1 MNLSKIR
8 SSITKKTTLS
18 VAIVLS
24 SCLGIS
30 LFILLYITESAATEN
45 KKLELKEF
53 SAIMAESITF
63 AMSEGSTDVT
73 PFIERA
79 SKIENIAELRII
91 PSDLISEGSEEEM
104 DSDESTVVKNGVPIY
119 LNEDFNDAPVFRLIE
134 PIKAD
139 ETCTSCHE
147 GNEGDILATMS
158 IRYSMADTNNNIFI
172 QRYTAGILIFLSVV
186 VVIFMIMYIIKKKIL
201 TDLFHSIKFIENLSH
216 GDVSEALEINRK
228 DELGVLVDSLNILKN
243 NRQLQAKNVCEMA
256 EGNLDVDVKILSEK
270 DILGKSIYT
279 IKQSLI
285 SLSNDMIMLSAAAKE
300 GDLKKHADE
309 QKHKGV
315 FKEIVAGFNN
325 TFKTLTEPINESSE
339 VLGKMAQGNLTVKM
353 KGEYRGDY
361 QVIKNSVNKVSDS
374 FNNILSEVKTSVE
387 ITRNS
392 SHQISASAEQ
402 IAAGATQ
409 QSAQTTD
416 IAGAVEEM
424 AKTIIETSGNTIS
437 ASSSAK
443 DAGEHAKTGV
453 EKVLKSKEGME
464 KIVKSAKKTELII
477 SSLANKT
484 DQIGEITKVINEI
497 ADQTNL
503 LALNAAIEAARA
515 GEHGRGFA
523 VVADEVRK
531 LAERTSKATK
541 EIADTISSIQK
552 EAADANTSMLEAGE
566 SVATG
571 MEMNEELA
579 LSLKN
584 ILESSK
590 GVISQ
595 IELVAAASEQQS
607 ATAEEISRNL
617 ESITNVTNDTASG
630 IQQVARSAEELHQQ
644 TDHLVKLV
652 MNFKL
657 STDTAKHKLIYN

>member
-1 MNLSKIR
+1 M
-8 SSITKKTTLS
+8 
-18 VAIVLS
+18 
-24 SCLGIS
+24 
-30 LFILLYITESAATEN
+30 
-45 KKLELKEF
+45 
-53 SAIMAESITF
+53 
-63 AMSEGSTDVT
+63 
-73 PFIERA
+73 
-79 SKIENIAELRII
+79 
-91 PSDLISEGSEEEM
+91 
-104 DSDESTVVKNGVPIY
+104 
-119 LNEDFNDAPVFRLIE
+119 
-134 PIKAD
+134 
-139 ETCTSCHE
+139 
-147 GNEGDILATMS
+147 
-158 IRYSMADTNNNIFI
+158 
-172 QRYTAGILIFLSVV
+172 
-186 VVIFMIMYIIKKKIL
+186 
-201 TDLFHSIKFIENLSH
+201 
-216 GDVSEALEINRK
+216 
-228 DELGVLVDSLNILKN
+228 GVLVDSLNILKN
-243 NRQLQAKNVCEMA
+243 NRQLQATNVCAMA
-256 EGNLDVDVKILSEK
+256 EGNLNVEVKILSEK
-270 DILGKSIYT
+270 DILGNAIYT

-285 SLSNDMIMLSAAAKE
+285 SLSNDMIMLSKAAKD

-309 QKHKGV
+309 KKHSGV
-315 FKEIVAGFNN
+315 FQEIVAGFNN
-325 TFKTLTEPINESSE
+325 TFKTLTEPLNESSE
-339 VLGKMAQGNLTVKM
+339 VLGKMAQGNLTAKM
-353 KGEYRGDY
+353 KGNYQGDY
-361 QVIKNSVNKVSDS
+361 QLIKNSVNKVSDS
-374 FNNILSEVKTSVE
+374 FNNILSEVQASVE

-437 ASSSAK
+437 ASNSAK
-443 DAGEHAKTGV
+443 DAGSQSQIGV
-453 EKVLKSKEGME
+453 QKVLKAKEGME
-464 KIVKSAKKTELII
+464 KIVESAKKTESII
-477 SSLANKT
+477 SSLASKT

-552 EAADANTSMLEAGE
+552 EAVDANTSVREAGE

-571 MEMNEELA
+571 MEMNEELE

-584 ILESSK
+584 ILESSD

-657 STDTAKHKLIYN
+657 SSDTAKHKLIYN

>member
-1 MNLSKIR
+1 MKLSNIH

-18 VAIVLS
+18 VAIALVS
-24 SCLGIS
+24 SLGLS
-30 LFILLYITESAATEN
+30 LFILLYLTESAATEN

-53 SAIMAESITF
+53 STIMAESITF

-91 PSDLISEGSEEEM
+91 PSDLISDGSEKEM
-104 DSDESTVVKNGVPIY
+104 DKEEINVVKNGDPIY
-119 LNEDFNDAPVFRLIE
+119 LNEDYNEIPVFRLVE

-158 IRYSMADTNNNIFI
+158 IRYSMADTYSNISV
-172 QRYTAGILIFLSVV
+172 QRYTAGILILLSVV
-186 VVIFMIMYIIKKKIL
+186 IVIFIIMYIIKKKIL
-201 TDLFHSIKFIENLSH
+201 LDLFHSINFIKNLSN
-216 GDVSEALEINRK
+216 GDVSESLEINRS
-228 DELGVLVDSLNILKN
+228 DEMGVLVNSLNVL
-243 NRQLQAKNVCEMA
+243 RQSSQTQAKAVCAMSD
-256 EGNLDVDVKILSEK
+256 GNLNVDVNILSDK
-270 DILGKSIYT
+270 DVLGKAIYT
-279 IKQSLI
+279 IKQSLN

-353 KGEYRGDY
+353 KGDYRGDY

-374 FNNILSEVKTSVE
+374 FNNILSEVQASVE

-424 AKTIIETSGNTIS
+424 AKTIIETSGNSKS
-437 ASSSAK
+437 ASNSAK
-443 DAGEHAKTGV
+443 DAGSQAKTGV
-453 EKVLKSKEGME
+453 QKVLKSKEGME
-464 KIVKSAKKTELII
+464 KIVESAKKTEQII

-552 EAADANTSMLEAGE
+552 EAVDANTSVREAGE

-571 MEMNEELA
+571 MDMNEELA
-579 LSLKN
+579 VSLKN
-584 ILESSK
+584 ILESSE

-657 STDTAKHKLIYN
+657 SSDTAKHKLIYN